1 MACPERVSFS
11 KAEAVGLSQPYWQS
25 LVWVK
30 GAKQGKK
37 NDEKTKPECL
47 LGMVLEARR
56 QRWEQS
62 NHWMVTRDA
71 IVIIQYGSLWPRM
84 AGEYLKWG

>member
-62 NHWMVTRDA
+62 NHWMVTGDA
-71 IVIIQYGSLWPRM
+71 IVIIQYGSLWPRV
-84 AGEYLKWG
+84 AGEYLK